1 MPRWQWDVDELDG
14 LVREIEAGEATLPAR
29 RLLAIA
35 LARKGDMSGA
45 ETQAR
50 AVLASEAADASML
63 FLQGLAHEKRDELVE
78 AVDCYAQVLE
88 EEPDAWRAHFH
99 LAKLHLNVGLVA
111 AAAGHL
117 RSTLEV
123 NPDFAPAQEAM
134 DKLSGIDVEALQAR
148 FDRGR
153 ISPIS
158 RLYLPYI
165 SPTSPLQASF
175 DQGLDHSLDPSL
187 DERGDGGGPAA
198 AAPPSEPEPFD
209 VASLGEFFAD
219 PEG

>member
-1 MPRWQWDVDELDG
+1 M
-14 LVREIEAGEATLPAR
+14 
-29 RLLAIA
+29 
-35 LARKGDMSGA
+35 
-45 ETQAR
+45 
-50 AVLASEAADASML
+50 
-63 FLQGLAHEKRDELVE
+63 
-78 AVDCYAQVLE
+78 LE

-111 AAAGHL
+111 TAAGHL

-153 ISPIS
+153 IS
-158 RLYLPYI
+158 LYLPYTSPYI

-175 DQGLDHSLDPSL
+175 DQGLDHSLGPSL
-187 DERGDGGGPAA
+187 DERGDGDGPAA
-198 AAPPSEPEPFD
+198 AAPPSAPEPFD

>member
-1 MPRWQWDVDELDG
+1 M
-14 LVREIEAGEATLPAR
+14 
-29 RLLAIA
+29 
-35 LARKGDMSGA
+35 
-45 ETQAR
+45 
-50 AVLASEAADASML
+50 LASEAADASML

-148 FDRGR
+148 SHRGR

-165 SPTSPLQASF
+165 SPHLPCRRASTKASTTRSTPRSTRGAAATGQLRRRLRPSPSPLTSPRWASSLQTRRGTSSGGQDTRASRRPLAEHAV
-175 DQGLDHSLDPSL
+175 G
-187 DERGDGGGPAA
+187 
-198 AAPPSEPEPFD
+198 
-209 VASLGEFFAD
+209 
-219 PEG
+219 

>member
-1 MPRWQWDVDELDG
+1 ML
-14 LVREIEAGEATLPAR
+14 
-29 RLLAIA
+29 
-35 LARKGDMSGA
+35 
-45 ETQAR
+45 QAR

-134 DKLSGIDVEALQAR
+134 DKLSGIDVEALQAS
-148 FDRGR
+148 FDGGR

-158 RLYLPYI
+158 PLSLPYI

-187 DERGDGGGPAA
+187 DERGDGDGPAA
-198 AAPPSEPEPFD
+198 AAPPSEAEPFD

>member
-50 AVLASEAADASML
+50 AVLASEAADPSML

-187 DERGDGGGPAA
+187 DERGGSDGPAA
-198 AAPPSEPEPFD
+198 AAPPSAPEPFD